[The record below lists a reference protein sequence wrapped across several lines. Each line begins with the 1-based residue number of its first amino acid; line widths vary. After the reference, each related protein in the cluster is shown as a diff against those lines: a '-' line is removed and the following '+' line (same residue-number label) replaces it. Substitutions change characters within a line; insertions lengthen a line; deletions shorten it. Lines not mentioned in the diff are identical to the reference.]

1 MTNNPQRTVSAVQSY
16 PDLRLLIGGEW
27 HERGDRESIPVFNP
41 ATEAVLGNLPVATQD
56 DMDAA
61 LAAAATGFELW
72 RRRSPLDRSDIIRRA
87 AAIVRE
93 RGESIAR
100 LITLEE
106 GKPLAEARIEAE
118 AAAQTLE
125 WFAEE
130 GRRAYGRIIPSRI
143 EGMQQFVVKEPVGPV
158 LAIAPWNFPAVN
170 PARKLGAALAAGCS
184 CILKPPEEA
193 PASAM
198 SIVQALDDAG
208 IPKGVISM
216 LFGIPAEISSYLIAS
231 PIIRKVSFTGSV
243 PVGKHLMALCAAGM
257 KRTTMELGGHGSVI
271 VDRDVDIDAVV
282 RLSAMAKYR
291 NAGQVCVSPTRFY
304 VHKAIYVEFVER
316 FAAIADGVV
325 VGDGFLEDTAMG
337 PLAHSRRGSALDE
350 LVADAEK
357 HGANL
362 RAGGHRR
369 NSPGYF
375 FSPTVL
381 CDVSEHA
388 RVMNEEPFGPVALI
402 NPIDSIESGIKQANR
417 LPYGLASYGFGA
429 TADAAKAF
437 SSGLETGMVGI
448 NSFTISFPET
458 PFLGIKDSGH
468 GAENGVEGLETCL
481 VSKFVSQI

>member
-1 MTNNPQRTVSAVQSY
+1 
-16 PDLRLLIGGEW
+16 
-27 HERGDRESIPVFNP
+27 
-41 ATEAVLGNLPVATQD
+41 
-56 DMDAA
+56 
-61 LAAAATGFELW
+61 
-72 RRRSPLDRSDIIRRA
+72 
-87 AAIVRE
+87 
-93 RGESIAR
+93 
-100 LITLEE
+100 
-106 GKPLAEARIEAE
+106 
-118 AAAQTLE
+118 
-125 WFAEE
+125 
-130 GRRAYGRIIPSRI
+130 
-143 EGMQQFVVKEPVGPV
+143 
-158 LAIAPWNFPAVN
+158 
-170 PARKLGAALAAGCS
+170 
-184 CILKPPEEA
+184 
-193 PASAM
+193 
-198 SIVQALDDAG
+198 
-208 IPKGVISM
+208 
-216 LFGIPAEISSYLIAS
+216 
-231 PIIRKVSFTGSV
+231 RKVSFTGSV